1 MARLFLTFNNKV
13 LSQHFIVTGKEITI
27 GRGPNNH
34 MIIDHPTVSQ
44 KHAKIVHDEQ
54 GLHLSDLGSSNGTI
68 VNNDRVMSCQLAHQ
82 DWVVIGKYLIV
93 VDLYET
99 LSLEAAVQMLR
110 ADASGVADADGT
122 MLLNIDASQPCT
134 QSYDFLSFMSGKKE
148 DLELS
153 DRPVYI
159 GKNKDADIL
168 IKGLW
173 TFLCGEPT
181 ARIEKQNGDYYLK
194 FVSGLLKPKVNNKP
208 IQKPTKLKHYDEIK
222 IGPLRLQFHRTVLAH
237 SARQ

>member
-13 LSQHFIVTGKEITI
+13 LSHHFIVSGKEITI

-34 MIIDHPTVSQ
+34 IIIDHPTVSQ

-54 GLHLSDLGSSNGTI
+54 GLHLSDLGSSNGTM
-68 VNNDRVMSCQLAHQ
+68 VNDERVMSCQLAHQ

-93 VDLYET
+93 VDLYQT
-99 LSLEAAVQMLR
+99 LSLEAAAQMLR
-110 ADASGVADADGT
+110 AESSGVAEADGT
-122 MLLNIDASQPCT
+122 MLLNIDATQPST
-134 QSYDFLSFMSGKKE
+134 QSFDFLSFMSEKKE

-173 TFLCGEPT
+173 TFLSGEPT
-181 ARIEKQNGDYYLK
+181 ARIEKYSGDYYLE
-194 FVSGLLKPKVNNKP
+194 FVSGMIKPKVNNKP
-208 IQKPTKLKHYDEIK
+208 IQSPTKLNHYDEIK
-222 IGPLRLQFHRTVLAH
+222 IGPLRMQFHRTKLAL
-237 SARQ
+237 APRQ

>member
-13 LSQHFIVTGKEITI
+13 LSHHFIVSGKEITI

-34 MIIDHPTVSQ
+34 IIIDHPTVSQ

-68 VNNDRVMSCQLAHQ
+68 VNDERVMSCQLAHQ

-99 LSLEAAVQMLR
+99 LSLEAAAQMLT
-110 ADASGVADADGT
+110 ADSSGAADADGT
-122 MLLNIDASQPCT
+122 MLLNIDSSQPST
-134 QSYDFLSFMSGKKE
+134 HSFDFLSFMSGMKE

-168 IKGLW
+168 IKGFW

-181 ARIEKQNGDYYLK
+181 ARIEKHRGNYYLE
-194 FVSGLLKPKVNNKP
+194 FVSGLLRPKVNNKP
-208 IQKPTKLKHYDEIK
+208 IQRSTKLKHHDEIK
-222 IGPLRLQFHRTVLAH
+222 IGPLKMQFHRTVLAQ
-237 SARQ
+237 STQQ